1 MLGVRI
7 TVSLMAAS
15 SENTLLDKFDLNV
28 PSACVVLCCD
38 GEKWMR

>member
-28 PSACVVLCCD
+28 VVLCCD